1 MMNRKRWVLF
11 LLPVI
16 LLAGCGYF
24 GQEPSVEVDYTPTAA
39 ATYTPYPTFTPMP
52 TYTPYPTLTPA
63 ATYTPYPT
71 ATEIEPTWVYPT
83 YEGDYWPRQALG
95 RENYREIDLQHV
107 WYADFFNAYNQA
119 VVDKEAWIYDYYAV
133 AMNFLT
139 MRYTDEPFPDLV
151 SIIAPSKYTNRVI
164 FTYREIARDDSIAE
178 QEYRVD
184 LVLDKDGIW
193 TIEWAGWRQRCA
205 RGPRDGWITEL
216 CP

>member
-1 MMNRKRWVLF
+1 MNRKPWVLF

-24 GQEPSVEVDYTPTAA
+24 GQVSSAEVDYTPTTVP
-39 ATYTPYPTFTPMP
+39 TYTPYPTFTPMP

-71 ATEIEPTWVYPT
+71 ATEIEPTRVYPT

-107 WYADFFNAYNQA
+107 WYAKFFDAYNQA
-119 VVDKEAWIYDYYAV
+119 VVDKEAWIYDFYTV
-133 AMNFLT
+133 AMNFFTLP
-139 MRYTDEPFPDLV
+139 YTDKPFPNLI
-151 SIIAPSKYTNRVI
+151 SIIYPSKYRDRVI
-164 FTYREIARDDSIAE
+164 FTFRERAMDDSIAE
-178 QEYRVD
+178 VEDRID
-184 LVLDKDGIW
+184 LVRDEEGVWK
-193 TIEWAGWRQRCA
+193 IEWAGWRQRCA
-205 RGPRDGWITEL
+205 RGSRDGWTTEP